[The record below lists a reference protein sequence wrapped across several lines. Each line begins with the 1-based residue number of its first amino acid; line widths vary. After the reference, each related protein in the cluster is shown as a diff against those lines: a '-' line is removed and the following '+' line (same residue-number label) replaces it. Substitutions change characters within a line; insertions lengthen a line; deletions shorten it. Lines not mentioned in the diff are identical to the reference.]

1 MLPAYR
7 PVPTHLCTMA
17 CFLSFGIIFLILG
30 ITLQNLSDNIQQR
43 EIQYDL
49 NCPEYGVEC
58 QVNLRID
65 ETIEGPVFF
74 YYELSNFYQ
83 NHRRYVKSRSY
94 AQLAGEE
101 ITMKEAEDSCE
112 PAMTNAQMGKT
123 VAFDGVTT
131 LEPDAVAYP
140 CGLIAKSL
148 FNDTFDLYLDNQL
161 IIMDQSDIAW
171 KSDVEYKFRNQAG
184 DWQSKQWADVED
196 QAFIVWMRVAGL
208 PQFRKLYGA
217 FHSDL

>member
-1 MLPAYR
+1 MKIDKLRANKFKQQMLPAYR

-17 CFLSFGIIFLILG
+17 CFLSFGIIFLVLG

-49 NCPEYGVEC
+49 KCLEYGVEC
-58 QVNLRID
+58 QVNFRID

-101 ITMKEAEDSCE
+101 ISFEEAQAACS
-112 PAMTNAQMGKT
+112 PATTNGEMGK
-123 VAFDGVTT
+123 VLAVDGVTQ
-131 LEPDAVAYP
+131 LNPKDIAYP
-140 CGLIAKSL
+140 CGLIAKTV
-148 FNDTFDLYLDNQL
+148 FNDTYAIFFGSQPITIDDSN
-161 IIMDQSDIAW
+161 IAWQSDV
-171 KSDVEYKFRNQAG
+171 DFKFKN
-184 DWQSKQWADVED
+184 
-196 QAFIVWMRVAGL
+196 
-208 PQFRKLYGA
+208 
-217 FHSDL
+217 

>member
-58 QVNLRID
+58 QVNFRID

-83 NHRRYVKSRSY
+83 NHRRYVKSREN
-94 AQLAGEE
+94 AQLAGSYLELKDLNNCDP
-101 ITMKEAEDSCE
+101 IIK
-112 PAMTNAQMGKT
+112 MG
-123 VAFDGVTT
+123 
-131 LEPDAVAYP
+131 
-140 CGLIAKSL
+140 
-148 FNDTFDLYLDNQL
+148 DLWSN
-161 IIMDQSDIAW
+161 
-171 KSDVEYKFRNQAG
+171 
-184 DWQSKQWADVED
+184 
-196 QAFIVWMRVAGL
+196 
-208 PQFRKLYGA
+208 
-217 FHSDL
+217 